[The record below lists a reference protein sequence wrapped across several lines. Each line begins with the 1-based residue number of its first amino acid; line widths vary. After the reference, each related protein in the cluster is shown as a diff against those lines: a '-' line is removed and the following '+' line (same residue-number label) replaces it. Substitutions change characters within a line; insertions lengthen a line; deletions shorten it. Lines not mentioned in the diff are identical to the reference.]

1 VNSNSILQNWV
12 EGKRGESAEMEE
24 SDLND
29 KWINLR
35 RGVGTRALYEG
46 GKPGTDGEPV
56 RLSI

>member
-1 VNSNSILQNWV
+1 LGRRE
-12 EGKRGESAEMEE
+12 EGGESAEMEE
-24 SDLND
+24 RDLND